1 MTRVLS
7 CWFLYIYVFSAL
19 NLIGSIL
26 ICFFACFCSLHWWV
40 TNPINALGGVC
51 WLFAFGLRPRSVC
64 FVVLFLWCLVF
75 CVGGY
80 AYLTG
85 GCALLPYA
93 RFTVLCICHLLFCT
107 VCAEITGISVS
118 DFFYYVYIQD
128 RAFEL
133 NRPYQRKKNGSL
145 GGVLVNASSEVTAWF
160 GIALDGKTREQLGAF
175 DKGTNIYELELLAA
189 VVSLNL
195 WMETMVISCQF
206 ILVTMMVLGFAYQSN
221 FDWR

>member
-1 MTRVLS
+1 MPLVACVGCLLLGSGLVL
-7 CWFLYIYVFSAL
+7 
-19 NLIGSIL
+19 
-26 ICFFACFCSLHWWV
+26 
-40 TNPINALGGVC
+40 
-51 WLFAFGLRPRSVC
+51 
-64 FVVLFLWCLVF
+64 FVLWFLWCLVF

-133 NRPYQRKKNGSL
+133 NRPYQRKKMAAWVVFLSMRLQKSRRGL
-145 GGVLVNASSEVTAWF
+145 ALRLTA
-160 GIALDGKTREQLGAF
+160 RR
-175 DKGTNIYELELLAA
+175 
-189 VVSLNL
+189 VSN
-195 WMETMVISCQF
+195 
-206 ILVTMMVLGFAYQSN
+206 
-221 FDWR
+221 